1 MIEDNKRRVRKNSVF
16 VWYLFCTKEKDGT
29 CLVPVLYKRKGWYL
43 FGACFVQKKR
53 MVPVWYL
60 FCTKEK
66 DGSTHQQDRL
76 QIMH

>member
-1 MIEDNKRRVRKNSVF
+1 
-16 VWYLFCTKEKDGT
+16 
-29 CLVPVLYKRKGWYL
+29 
-43 FGACFVQKKR
+43 

-76 QIMH
+76 QIMHWLHKEVTVHWARSSMYESCNYFNTNYAFRRRVYRKMIYNESN